1 MDTPQVSWGYSESKF
16 LVRCVDLLV
25 CSAYFNMSAT
35 EDNKNLLMT
44 SLTKG
49 NDVLSFSALC
59 MLGTDVKPAYQLTL
73 FIFVAPFELGT

>member
-16 LVRCVDLLV
+16 LVRWVDLLV

-49 NDVLSFSALC
+49 NDVLHQF
-59 MLGTDVKPAYQLTL
+59 LTSL
-73 FIFVAPFELGT
+73 TFVGVSSEH